1 MPLYDQD
8 LEEKGF
14 PDPVKRVVD
23 TLRGADGI
31 YFACPEFNYSIP
43 GTQKN
48 LIDWVTRLRP
58 CAFAGK
64 PIAIVSAAA
73 SFSGGARCQHDLR
86 KILSGQGCHVMASHQ
101 VFVPQNYLKFDK
113 ELNLTCEETRK
124 ALKDQVQAFA
134 QWIDI
139 FKRQ

>member
-14 PDPVKRVVD
+14 PEPVKRVVD
-23 TLRGADGI
+23 TIRAADAV
-31 YFACPEFNYSIP
+31 YFAAPEFCQSIP

-48 LIDWVTRLRP
+48 LIDWISRVKP
-58 CAFAGK
+58 VAFTGK
-64 PIAIVSAAA
+64 PIAIVTAAA

-86 KILSGQGCHVMASHQ
+86 KILSVQGCYVMTSNQ
-101 VFVPQNYLKFDK
+101 VFIPHNNLKFDK
-113 ELNLTCEETRK
+113 DLNLTCEETRK
-124 ALKDQVQAFA
+124 ALKEQVEAFGN
-134 QWIDI
+134 WIDI